1 MPNDDPDRD
10 DSVDEAELLERDAQ
24 AVFRC
29 RRTADTIL
37 PEIGVLSVVM
47 SILPLRCN
55 GCVDAADDD
64 RAEDAECDAV
74 FVLRREKIHNKC
86 RSIDIDGAVFHNKK
100 KDNIFSGSI

>member
-10 DSVDEAELLERDAQ
+10 DSVDEAELLERVAQ

-47 SILPLRCN
+47 SMLPLRCN
-55 GCVDAADDD
+55 GCVDAADD
-64 RAEDAECDAV
+64 REEDAECDAV
-74 FVLRREKIHNKC
+74 FVFRTEKIHNKC
-86 RSIDIDGAVFHNKK
+86 RSIDIDGAVFHNNQKK
-100 KDNIFSGSI
+100 GQYI